1 MKKKN
6 RKGQLVRRI
15 AVALVVVVAAGSVF
29 GWFYL
34 KSQDRTFDKF
44 RDAGAGINSFLGSF
58 SRELEGAVAK
68 GSVDGLLSFYSA
80 DYSSPR
86 RGHWKLC
93 DEVSSHGVS
102 HSWLRVATEDD
113 GKVQEFDREKLR
125 AEWSAY
131 LQNIA
136 TIDGASMD
144 GAKVSFDDP
153 DRGLGVVCKINIT
166 EEIEVGKHARVTVK
180 YILNGRDRVGRAL
193 QDRFFFRFWLRSTG
207 EGDSDWEIMRD
218 ELLTDSEVA
227 NMRVV
232 GESPG
237 FRKLDLEAAGLVDR
251 DGQVYLHQRDPLLD
265 PEREDVE
272 LKFAVI
278 QHAGAGLSACDYD
291 GDGWVDLFF
300 CDGVECRLFR
310 NLGLDDGMP
319 KFRNVTETAG
329 LAGIGRAHSA
339 IFADFNN
346 DGIKDLFVSRYEA
359 RCLVYLGRS
368 RTSRSV
374 GERNDDEIIFEEKSA
389 EMGLNLIEPCVSA
402 CFLDYDR
409 DGFIDIYIA
418 VNGDAKTEI
427 PRIPFFARNGK
438 ANRLLRN
445 IGGTKFEDVTESAQ
459 VGDTGWSL
467 AVACGDID
475 ADGWVD
481 LVVANDFGR
490 KNIYRNRGD
499 GTFHECAKES
509 GTLDFSG
516 GMGIAIGDLDGDER
530 MDLYTSNIYSNQR
543 WLGEEKA
550 LLQFSRNLVRSKWLF
565 KDFGEFMDIYAI
577 TDGNWRSLGKMAG
590 EGNSLFL
597 NRGEGKDWKFDE
609 ARESCTNRAG
619 WGWGVA
625 LADVD
630 NDTDLDIYAANGWI
644 TGKKADDL

>member
-1 MKKKN
+1 MKKKI
-6 RKGQLVRRI
+6 RKCRLARRI

-34 KSQDRTFDKF
+34 KRQDRKFEEF

-58 SRELEGAVAK
+58 ARELEGAVAK
-68 GSVDGLLSFYSA
+68 GSVEGLMNYYSA
-80 DYSSPR
+80 DYSSPG
-86 RGHWKLC
+86 RGRWELR
-93 DEVSSHGVS
+93 DEIASHGVK
-102 HSWLRVATEDD
+102 HSRLKVATEDD
-113 GKVQEFDREKLR
+113 GKLQEFDREKLR
-125 AEWSAY
+125 AEWTAY
-131 LQNIA
+131 LQDVA
-136 TIDGASMD
+136 KIDGASVD
-144 GAKVSFDDP
+144 GEKVPSDDP
-153 DRGLGVVCKINIT
+153 ERGLGVVCKVNIT
-166 EEIEVGKHARVTVK
+166 EEIEVGKRARVTVK
-180 YILNGRDRVGRAL
+180 YILNGRDQEGRAL
-193 QDRFFFRFWLRSTG
+193 QDRFFFRLWLRSTG
-207 EGDSDWEIMRD
+207 EGDSDWEIVRD
-218 ELLTDSEVA
+218 ELVTDSEVA
-227 NMRVV
+227 NLRVV
-232 GESPG
+232 GDSPG
-237 FRKLDLEAAGLVDR
+237 FRKLDLEETGLVDSE
-251 DGQVYLHQRDPLLD
+251 GHVYLHQRDPLLD

-291 GDGWVDLFF
+291 SDGWVDLFF
-300 CDGVECRLFR
+300 SDGVESRLFR
-310 NLGLDDGMP
+310 HLGLDDGKP
-319 KFRNVTETAG
+319 RLRDVTEAAG

-339 IFADFNN
+339 LFADFNN
-346 DGIKDLFVSRYEA
+346 DGIKDLFVSRYES
-359 RCLVYLGRS
+359 RCLIYLGRP
-368 RTSRSV
+368 RTSSSV
-374 GERNDDEIIFEEKSA
+374 SEQYDDQIIFEEKSA
-389 EMGLNLIEPCVSA
+389 EMDLNLEEPCVSA
-402 CFLDYDR
+402 CLLDYDR
-409 DGFIDIYIA
+409 DGFIDIYVA
-418 VNGDAKTEI
+418 VNGDAKTEV

-445 IGGTKFEDVTESAQ
+445 VGGTKFEDVTEAAQ

-467 AVACGDID
+467 AVACGDLD

-490 KNIYRNRGD
+490 KNVYRNRGD
-499 GTFHECAKES
+499 GTFHECAKEA

-530 MDLYTSNIYSNQR
+530 MDIYTSNIYSNQR

-550 LLQFSRNLVRSKWLF
+550 LLQFSRNVVRSKWLF

-577 TDGNWRSLGKMAG
+577 TDGNWKSFGKMAG

-597 NRGEGKDWKFDE
+597 NRGEGEDWNFEE

-630 NDTDLDIYAANGWI
+630 NDADLDIYAANGWI